1 MNMPGFAAE
10 ASLYK
15 TGVRYAGRCY
25 VRHQNSTH
33 VSTQARSGFE
43 VQMAAP
49 ATRRL
54 RRPRASE
61 CPPAM
66 MDGSEM
72 WCLYSSDSE
81 YCTYEPCGYV

>member
-1 MNMPGFAAE
+1 MNMPSFAAE

-15 TGVRYAGRCY
+15 TSMRYTGKYY
-25 VRHQNSTH
+25 VRHQFNKV
-33 VSTQARSGFE
+33 VSTQSRSGFK

-49 ATRRL
+49 AARRL

-81 YCTYEPCGYV
+81 YCTYESCGYV

>member
-15 TGVRYAGRCY
+15 TSVRYTGGYYGLC
-25 VRHQNSTH
+25 QNNT
-33 VSTQARSGFE
+33 VVCTQARSGLK